1 MRRTDI
7 LPEHIPFVDKV
18 DEADAFLYYSRFHF
32 MEGITGE
39 DGHTEVIVFLQS
51 QPHACWRFG
60 GIDYWKNRRD
70 VQTVRQQV
78 LFDEPF
84 PCRVFIRM
92 LQKLVRN
99 GILDIPSQEKSWSL
113 GHLHE
118 TVGIRIKNNRE
129 NWYIFTGGTHHDK
142 RHEEHVAS
150 ILLRGKYGLITHL
163 RRLQ

>member
-18 DEADAFLYYSRFHF
+18 DEAGAFLYYSRFHF

-118 TVGIRIKNNRE
+118 TVGIRIKIIGKTG
-129 NWYIFTGGTHHDK
+129 IFLQVLHIMINVMKNMLHLFSF
-142 RHEEHVAS
+142 VANMV
-150 ILLRGKYGLITHL
+150 
-163 RRLQ
+163 

>member
-118 TVGIRIKNNRE
+118 TVGIRIKIIGKTG
-129 NWYIFTGGTHHDK
+129 IFLQVLHIMINVMKNMLHLFSF
-142 RHEEHVAS
+142 VANMV
-150 ILLRGKYGLITHL
+150 
-163 RRLQ
+163 